1 MNMDINEIVLRSKPN
16 REPVPFE
23 RLKFLCYFAAGMV
36 AEVLGF
42 GLAFVIVLGMAG
54 VFK

>member
-1 MNMDINEIVLRSKPN
+1 MNPDYNEIILRNRTN
-16 REPVPFE
+16 REPMSFE

-54 VFK
+54 VLR